1 MSRPRRCTPVASIQL
16 GVPADGIETW
26 NLHAGAKPGPAPAH
40 DMNIWLGA
48 YLPRMPGLVG
58 RVADGSIPSSPYL
71 PPEQLAAANRIIDAA
86 AIDAGRSPDAV
97 RRIYNIGGEF
107 SRNGKGFLQGPPA
120 VWVEQL
126 TELTLVHGVSGYIL
140 CRVESGDIVRRFADE
155 VVPAIR
161 NAVRTERGRQGM
173 SAYADR
179 GMDRLRPRQPLRNR
193 GIP

>member
-1 MSRPRRCTPVASIQL
+1 VRQLASIQL
-16 GVPADGIETW
+16 GVPADVIETW

-48 YLPRMPGLVG
+48 YSRGCWGWSDASPMDGYQFALPAARTACRRQPDHRRG
-58 RVADGSIPSSPYL
+58 RDRRRPISRRSASHLQHRRRVQPKRQGF
-71 PPEQLAAANRIIDAA
+71 PP
-86 AIDAGRSPDAV
+86 
-97 RRIYNIGGEF
+97 
-107 SRNGKGFLQGPPA
+107 GPPA

-161 NAVRTERGRQGM
+161 NAVRTERGPGKACPRTPIAGWI
-173 SAYADR
+173 DCVR
-179 GMDRLRPRQPLRNR
+179 GNPP
-193 GIP
+193 GIEVSDE

>member
-1 MSRPRRCTPVASIQL
+1 
-16 GVPADGIETW
+16 
-26 NLHAGAKPGPAPAH
+26 
-40 DMNIWLGA
+40 MNIWLGA
-48 YLPRMPGLVG
+48 YQPMMLGLVG
-58 RVADGSIPSSPYL
+58 RVADGWIPSSPYL

-173 SAYADR
+173 SAHADR
-179 GMDRLRPRQPLRNR
+179 GVDRLRPRQPSRNR
-193 GIP
+193 GIR

>member
-1 MSRPRRCTPVASIQL
+1 MRQLASIQL
-16 GVPADGIETW
+16 GVPADVIETW

-48 YLPRMPGLVG
+48 YQPRMLGLVG
-58 RVADGSIPSSPYL
+58 RVADGWIPSSPYL
-71 PPEQLAAANRIIDAA
+71 PPEQLATANRIIDAA

-107 SRNGKGFLQGPPA
+107 SRNGKGLLQGPPA

-140 CRVESGDIVRRFADE
+140 CRVESGDIVGDSPTRWSRRYATRYAPSEDSKACPRTPIAGWIDCVRGNPPGIEVSDE
-155 VVPAIR
+155 
-161 NAVRTERGRQGM
+161 
-173 SAYADR
+173 
-179 GMDRLRPRQPLRNR
+179 
-193 GIP
+193 

>member
-1 MSRPRRCTPVASIQL
+1 VRQLASIQL
-16 GVPADGIETW
+16 GVPADVIETW
-26 NLHAGAKPGPAPAH
+26 NLHAGATPGPAPAH

-48 YLPRMPGLVG
+48 YQPMMLGLVG
-58 RVADGSIPSSPYL
+58 RVADGWIPSSPYL
-71 PPEQLAAANRIIDAA
+71 PPEQLAAANRIVDAA
-86 AIDAGRSPDAV
+86 AIDAGRSRDAV

-140 CRVESGDIVRRFADE
+140 CRVESGDILTRFADE

-161 NAVRTERGRQGM
+161 NAVRTERGRHGM
-173 SAYADR
+173 SSHADR
-179 GMDRLRPRQPLRNR
+179 GVDRLRPRQPFRNR
-193 GIP
+193 GIR

>member
-1 MSRPRRCTPVASIQL
+1 MQV
-16 GVPADGIETW
+16 
-26 NLHAGAKPGPAPAH
+26 KPF
-40 DMNIWLGA
+40 W
-48 YLPRMPGLVG
+48 
-58 RVADGSIPSSPYL
+58 RVAALVAVLRQGGPSGIRGS
-71 PPEQLAAANRIIDAA
+71 
-86 AIDAGRSPDAV
+86 GCV
-97 RRIYNIGGEF
+97 RIYNIGGEF

-173 SAYADR
+173 SAHADR
-179 GMDRLRPRQPLRNR
+179 GVDRLRPRQPLRNR

>member
-1 MSRPRRCTPVASIQL
+1 MDRYPVRPTCRPNSLPPPTGSSTRPRST
-16 GVPADGIETW
+16 PADLQTQC
-26 NLHAGAKPGPAPAH
+26 
-40 DMNIWLGA
+40 
-48 YLPRMPGLVG
+48 V
-58 RVADGSIPSSPYL
+58 
-71 PPEQLAAANRIIDAA
+71 
-86 AIDAGRSPDAV
+86 
-97 RRIYNIGGEF
+97 RIYNIGGEF

-161 NAVRTERGRQGM
+161 NAVRTERGRQGK

-193 GIP
+193 GNP

>member
-1 MSRPRRCTPVASIQL
+1 MEPTRRREAWTR
-16 GVPADGIETW
+16 
-26 NLHAGAKPGPAPAH
+26 AGARH
-40 DMNIWLGA
+40 ETWLGA
-48 YLPRMPGLVG
+48 YQPRMLGLVG

-71 PPEQLAAANRIIDAA
+71 PPEQLATANRIIDAA

-140 CRVESGDIVRRFADE
+140 CRVESGDIVRRFAEGGRRYATRYAPSEAGKANPRTPIAGWIDCVRGNPFGIE
-155 VVPAIR
+155 V
-161 NAVRTERGRQGM
+161 THE
-173 SAYADR
+173 
-179 GMDRLRPRQPLRNR
+179 
-193 GIP
+193 

>member
-1 MSRPRRCTPVASIQL
+1 M
-16 GVPADGIETW
+16 
-26 NLHAGAKPGPAPAH
+26 
-40 DMNIWLGA
+40 
-48 YLPRMPGLVG
+48 GLALYSG
-58 RVADGSIPSSPYL
+58 KSLYTTNYSDELKNSGL
-71 PPEQLAAANRIIDAA
+71 LTPPELQDLWDYN
-86 AIDAGRSPDAV
+86 
-97 RRIYNIGGEF
+97 YNIGGEC

-161 NAVRTERGRQGM
+161 NALRTERGRQGK

-193 GIP
+193 GNP

>member
-1 MSRPRRCTPVASIQL
+1 MRQLASIQL
-16 GVPADGIETW
+16 GVPADVIETW
-26 NLHAGAKPGPAPAH
+26 NLHAGAKPGPAP
-40 DMNIWLGA
+40 
-48 YLPRMPGLVG
+48 
-58 RVADGSIPSSPYL
+58 
-71 PPEQLAAANRIIDAA
+71 
-86 AIDAGRSPDAV
+86 GRSPHAV

-173 SAYADR
+173 SAHADR
-179 GMDRLRPRQPLRNR
+179 GVDRLRPRQPSRNR
-193 GIP
+193 GIR